1 MPVKIKDLPLLER
14 PRERLI
20 ANGVNNLSNEELL
33 AIILKTGNKR
43 ESSKIIA
50 SNILSYI
57 KDINKLKNITLKE
70 LTNIKGIGKAKACSV
85 LAAIELGSRINSNNM
100 VINDIKFNSPD
111 IIFEYYKDKLK
122 EKKQECFYAIYL
134 DASKKVIEDKLLF
147 IGTVNQSIVHP
158 RNIFKEACIL
168 DASSIICVHN
178 HPSNNV
184 LPSKEDINLTS
195 NLIEIGTLFNIP
207 VIDHIIVGPTKY
219 YSFFE
224 NGDI

>member
-195 NLIEIGTLFNIP
+195 NLIEIGNLFNIP